1 MKLFTQG
8 ILARRKIVFIFLIA
22 ILLPSLVVGYLSF
35 TTFSK
40 RREAVK
46 NILESN
52 LWISGEAAL
61 KSIEDALFDD
71 ERKTLDPENFTV
83 LHKTDEKGINI
94 QNKSSQSQGM
104 AGKLF
109 LLDADYHI
117 VIPKT
122 GRGDSTIIASDLVQ
136 ENSEFARAF
145 KRAESQEFSRRNFTQ
160 AAETYRR
167 CISLAPSDKHKALIL
182 ESLGRC
188 YLASRDYTKAYK
200 IYDELASD
208 HGQYKNKA
216 GHPYGILAALQLHD
230 IEKRRRHNE
239 ASLKILLS
247 LYEKI
252 QAGAWLIDLPS
263 YDFFTTEI
271 ESILEAKG
279 SIEKYPNLQES
290 YDALRGQQSPYLRR
304 LIFSEFLRNEV
315 IPKIKD
321 RQALYRFGSEASRS
335 RFVATQNEDFCL
347 VSYTSLPDFQSD
359 KAFVGGYCWDLN
371 ALKNET
377 LPRVIDD
384 IKKETGLNIQLIDE
398 DGQKIPSET
407 EDSTSSDPLILSFR
421 QFPFPWKLLVSQ
433 PALKDLERT
442 ARRENWLYGILLAF
456 VVVLMLLGGFL
467 IVRDISREAET
478 TRLKTEFVHNIS
490 HELKTPLTLIRLY
503 GETLQRKENLSD
515 KERKESYE
523 IITKE
528 SERLSHLI
536 NNVLDFSRIEMGR
549 KEFDLKKGNLAQV
562 IRDTAESYRY
572 HLEKK
577 GFIIHKEI
585 ASDLPD
591 MSFDAEAMASVLVNL
606 LSNAMKFSPD
616 KKEVTIRLFRE
627 DKDAVLQVADK
638 GIGISPKE
646 ISSIFQRFYRSKSE
660 QVSDTRGSGLGLT
673 LVQHITE
680 AHGGRIKVSSEP
692 GKGSVFSIILPIS
705 DPSKEKEDG

>member
-61 KSIEDALFDD
+61 KSMEDALIDD
-71 ERKTLDPENFTV
+71 EKKTLDPENFSRF
-83 LHKTDEKGINI
+83 LQSEETDKNLINTP
-94 QNKSSQSQGM
+94 SQSQGI
-104 AGKLF
+104 AGKFF
-109 LLDADYHI
+109 LLDADYQV

-122 GRGDSTIIASDLVQ
+122 GRGDTAIIATDMIQ

-145 KRAESQEFSRRNFTQ
+145 KRAESLEFSRRNYAQ
-160 AAETYRR
+160 AAEAYRR
-167 CISLAPSDKHKALIL
+167 SASIAPSDQHKALAL

-188 YLASRDYTKAYK
+188 VLASRVYEKAQN
-200 IYDELASD
+200 IYDELAAD
-208 HGQYKNKA
+208 YGQFKNKA
-216 GHPYGILAALQLHD
+216 GHPYGILAAFQLYE
-230 IEKRRRHNE
+230 IEKRRQRNE
-239 ASLKILLS
+239 PSLKILLS

-252 QAGAWLIDLPS
+252 QTGAWLIDLPS

-271 ESILEAKG
+271 ESILEEKG
-279 SIEKYPNLQES
+279 SIERYPTLQES
-290 YDALRGQQSPYLRR
+290 YSALRYQQSPYLQR
-304 LIFSEFLRNEV
+304 LIFSEFIKNEV
-315 IPKIKD
+315 VPKIKD
-321 RQALYRFGSEASRS
+321 RQTLYRLGSEAPQG

-347 VSYTSLPDFQSD
+347 VSYASVPDFQSE
-359 KAFVGGYCWDLN
+359 KTFFGGFCWDLN
-371 ALKNET
+371 VLKNET
-377 LPRVIDD
+377 LPNIIDD
-384 IKKETGLNIQLIDE
+384 IKKETGLNIQILDE
-398 DGQKIPSET
+398 AGQTILSER
-407 EDSTSSDPLILSFR
+407 EESNLSDSLTLSFR

-433 PALKDLERT
+433 PAFKDLERT
-442 ARRENWLYGILLAF
+442 ASRENWLYGILLAF
-456 VVVLMLLGGFL
+456 VVVLMLLGAFL

-536 NNVLDFSRIEMGR
+536 NNVLDLSRIEMGR

-562 IRDTAESYRY
+562 IRDTVESYRY

-577 GFIIHKEI
+577 GVVVHEEI
-585 ASDLPD
+585 SSDLSE

-616 KKEVTIRLFRE
+616 KKEVTIKLFRE
-627 DKDAVLQVADK
+627 DENAVLQVADK

-646 ISSIFQRFYRSKSE
+646 VSSIFQRFYRSKSE
-660 QVSDTRGSGLGLT
+660 LVSETRGSGLGLT

-680 AHGGRIKVSSEP
+680 AHGGRIKVDSEP

-705 DPSKEKEDG
+705 HPRKG

>member
-61 KSIEDALFDD
+61 KSMEEALFSE
-71 ERKTLDPENFTV
+71 ERKTLSPENFSR
-83 LHKTDEKGINI
+83 LLKSKEADINLENSTL
-94 QNKSSQSQGM
+94 QPQSIT
-104 AGKLF
+104 GKLF
-109 LLDADYHI
+109 LLDAEYQV
-117 VIPKT
+117 VIPKI
-122 GRGDSTIIASDLVQ
+122 GRGDTTIIATDMVQ
-136 ENSEFARAF
+136 ENSEFARTL
-145 KRAESQEFSRRNFTQ
+145 KRAESLEFSRRNYAQ
-160 AAETYRR
+160 AARAYRKSAS
-167 CISLAPSDKHKALIL
+167 IAPSDQHKALAL

-188 YLASRDYTKAYK
+188 YLASRDYEKAPS
-200 IYDELASD
+200 IYEELAAD
-208 HGQYKNKA
+208 YGQYKNKA
-216 GHPYGILAALQLHD
+216 GHPYGILAAFQLHE
-230 IEKRRRHNE
+230 IEKRRQRNE
-239 ASLKILLS
+239 ASLKVLLS

-252 QAGAWLIDLPS
+252 QTGAWLIDLPS

-271 ESILEAKG
+271 ESILEKKG
-279 SIEKYPNLQES
+279 SIDKYPTLQES
-290 YDALRGQQSPYLRR
+290 YNALQRKQSPYLER
-304 LIFSEFLRNEV
+304 LIFSEFLKSEV
-315 IPKIKD
+315 VPKIKE
-321 RQALYRFGSEASRS
+321 RQTLYRFGSEAPQG

-347 VSYTSLPDFQSD
+347 VSYASLPDFQSG
-359 KAFVGGYCWDLN
+359 KSVFGGFSWNLN
-371 ALKNET
+371 MLKNET
-377 LPRVIDD
+377 LPRIIDD
-384 IKKETGLNIQLIDE
+384 INKETGLNIQILDE
-398 DGQKIPSET
+398 AGQKIPSLT
-407 EDSTSSDPLILSFR
+407 EDSTSSDPLTLSFR

-456 VVVLMLLGGFL
+456 VVVLMLLGAFL

-503 GETLQRKENLSD
+503 GETLQHKENLSD

-536 NNVLDFSRIEMGR
+536 NNVLDFSRIEMGK
-549 KEFDLKKGNLAQV
+549 KEFDFKKGNLAQV
-562 IRDTAESYRY
+562 IRDTVESYRY
-572 HLEKK
+572 HLKKK
-577 GFIIHKEI
+577 GFVIQEEI
-585 ASDLPD
+585 ASDLSD
-591 MSFDAEAMASVLVNL
+591 MSFDAEAMTSVLVNL
-606 LSNAMKFSPD
+606 LSNAMKFSTD
-616 KKEVTIRLFRE
+616 KKEVSIKLFRE
-627 DKDAVLQVADK
+627 NKEAVLQVADK
-638 GIGISPKE
+638 GIGISPKDV
-646 ISSIFQRFYRSKSE
+646 SSIFQRFYRSQSE
-660 QVSDTRGSGLGLT
+660 IVTDTRGSGLGLT

-680 AHGGRIKVSSEP
+680 AHGGRIEVDSET

-705 DPSKEKEDG
+705 DPRKGKENG

>member
-8 ILARRKIVFIFLIA
+8 ILARRKIVLIFLIA
-22 ILLPSLVVGYLSF
+22 ILLPSLIVGYLSF

-40 RREAVK
+40 RREAVR

-61 KSIEDALFDD
+61 KSMEDALFDE
-71 ERKTLDPENFTV
+71 ERKALDLDKFSRLLQSEETEISLKNN
-83 LHKTDEKGINI
+83 L
-94 QNKSSQSQGM
+94 SQPQGT
-104 AGKLF
+104 AGRLF
-109 LLDADYHI
+109 LLDSDYQ
-117 VIPKT
+117 VTIPKT
-122 GRGDSTIIASDLVQ
+122 GKGDTATIATDLAQ
-136 ENSEFARAF
+136 ENSEFARTL
-145 KRAESQEFSRRNFTQ
+145 KKAEALEFSQRNYAQ
-160 AAETYRR
+160 AAEAYRK
-167 CISLAPSDKHKALIL
+167 CSSLAPSNQHKALAL

-188 YLASRDYTKAYK
+188 YLASRDYAKACS
-200 IYDELASD
+200 IYDELATD
-208 HGQYKNKA
+208 YRQLKNKA
-216 GHPYGILAALQLHD
+216 GHPYGILAVFQLYE
-230 IEKRRRHNE
+230 IEKRRQRNE

-247 LYEKI
+247 LYERI
-252 QAGAWLIDLPS
+252 QTGAWLIDLPS

-271 ESILEAKG
+271 ESILEEKG
-279 SIEKYPNLQES
+279 SMEKFPAVQES
-290 YDALRGQQSPYLRR
+290 YNALRRQQSPYLER
-304 LIFSEFLRNEV
+304 LIFSEFLKNEV
-315 IPKIKD
+315 VPKIKD
-321 RQALYRFGSEASRS
+321 RQTLYRLGGEAPQGC
-335 RFVATQNEDFCL
+335 FVATQNEDFCL
-347 VSYTSLPDFQSD
+347 VSYTPFPDFQSE
-359 KAFVGGYCWDLN
+359 KTFFGGFCWDLN
-371 ALKNET
+371 ALKKET
-377 LPRVIDD
+377 IPNIIEE
-384 IKKETGLNIQLIDE
+384 IKKETGLKIQIIDE
-398 DGQKIPSET
+398 AGQKKQSES
-407 EDSTSSDPLILSFR
+407 EESISSDSLILSFR

-456 VVVLMLLGGFL
+456 VVVLMLLGAFL

-549 KEFDLKKGNLAQV
+549 KEFDFKRGNLAQV
-562 IRDTAESYRY
+562 IRDTVESYRY

-577 GFIIHKEI
+577 GFIIHMVI
-585 ASDLPD
+585 ASDLPE
-591 MSFDAEAMASVLVNL
+591 MSFDAEAMTSVLVNL

-616 KKEVTIRLFRE
+616 KKEVTIKLFRE
-627 DKDAVLQVADK
+627 DEDAVLQVADK
-638 GIGISPKE
+638 GIGISQKE
-646 ISSIFQRFYRSKSE
+646 VSSIFQRFYRSKSE

-680 AHGGRIKVSSEP
+680 AHGGRIKVDSEP

-705 DPSKEKEDG
+705 NPRQG